1 MNEVLI
7 KKITEQVL
15 AELKE
20 KPAKGEGQ
28 VKELTN
34 QPQQVADGP
43 VPAIPVGV
51 SARHLHVCQEHLEI
65 LFGKGYKLTKLK
77 DLPQPGE
84 FAAKETVTLVGPRL
98 RAIEGVRIL
107 GDLRPVT
114 QVEISRTDAHYLG
127 VKPEVRRSG
136 DTGGS
141 PGITIVGPAGSLQ
154 LEEGAIVANRHIHMN
169 PIDAR
174 RLGVSNNEEVDVRVL
189 STKPTIFGKVQIRV
203 SSNANLYMH
212 IDVDD
217 ANAVAF
223 DNNAFVEILNVE
235 ASKCCWRG

>member
-1 MNEVLI
+1 MNELLI

-15 AELKE
+15 AELKAS
-20 KPAKGEGQ
+20 PVKGEVQ
-28 VKELTN
+28 VKEAAN
-34 QPQQVADGP
+34 QQLAAAGP
-43 VPAIPVGV
+43 APAIPVGV
-51 SARHLHVCQEHLEI
+51 SARHLHVCQEQLEI
-65 LFGKGYKLTKLK
+65 LFGKGHKLTKLK

-84 FAAKETVTLVGPRL
+84 YAAKETVTLVGPRL

-114 QVEISRTDAHYLG
+114 QVEISRTDARYLG
-127 VKPEVRRSG
+127 VKPVVRRSG
-136 DTGGS
+136 DTAGS

-169 PIDAR
+169 PIDAQ

-189 STKPTIFGKVQIRV
+189 SAKPTIFGKVQIRV
-203 SSNANLYMH
+203 SSNTNLYMH

-223 DNNAFVEILNVE
+223 DNNAFVEILKVE
-235 ASKCCWRG
+235 VSKCCWQG

>member
-1 MNEVLI
+1 MNELLI
-7 KKITEQVL
+7 QKITEQVL

-20 KPAKGEGQ
+20 APPAAESLG
-28 VKELTN
+28 KEVSN
-34 QPQQVADGP
+34 RQQTVSASS
-43 VPAIPVGV
+43 VPAVPVGV

-65 LFGKGYKLTKLK
+65 LFGKGYALTKLK

-84 FAAKETVTLVGPRL
+84 YAAKETVTLVGPRL

-127 VKPEVRRSG
+127 VRPEVRRSG
-136 DTGGS
+136 DTADS
-141 PGITIVGPAGSLQ
+141 PGITLVGPAGSLQ
-154 LEEGAIVANRHIHMN
+154 LEEGVIVANRHIHMN
-169 PIDAR
+169 PSDAR
-174 RLGVSNNEEVDVRVL
+174 RLGVSNNDEVDVRVL

-203 SSNANLYMH
+203 SNNANLYMH

-223 DNNAFVEILNVE
+223 DDNAFVEILDRE
-235 ASKCCWRG
+235 ASTCCWQG